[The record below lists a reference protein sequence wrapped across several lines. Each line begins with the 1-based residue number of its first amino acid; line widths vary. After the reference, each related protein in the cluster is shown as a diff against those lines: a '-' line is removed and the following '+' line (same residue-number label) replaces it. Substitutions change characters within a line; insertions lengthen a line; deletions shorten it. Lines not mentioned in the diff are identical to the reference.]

1 VQSSSNI
8 SAACTD
14 FLVTGGSAVHAM
26 PPYWE
31 TTLDWTNN
39 AFSIFFLFDLGLGL
53 FGAVSTQPKVQLRA
67 TADAVVSVLTV
78 IGLGIPFFSLFAV
91 LRLFTCAFRLVK
103 LFRMRQL
110 ERILTGIGDAIS
122 AILPLLLLVCLFIF
136 FFAILGV
143 QFFGRSSSPFISAD
157 GSFIPGPNWA
167 SMWPNAWGYGAVV
180 TVLQIL
186 TCDTWGPVMYQIMT
200 DVHPAGALYFL
211 AVFCFG
217 VCVAPRS

>member
-1 VQSSSNI
+1 VQSSSNL

-14 FLVTGGSAVHAM
+14 FFVKGGSALPAM

-39 AFSIFFLFDLGLGL
+39 AFSVFFLFDLMLGL
-53 FGAVSTQPKVQLRA
+53 LGAVSTQPQVQLRA

-157 GSFIPGPNWA
+157 GIFIPGPNWA
-167 SMWPNAWGYGAVV
+167 SMWPNAWGYGAVA

-186 TCDTWGPVMYQIMT
+186 TSDNWGSVMYQAKT

-211 AVFCFG
+211 VIFCFG
-217 VCVAPRS
+217 V